1 MMLDLWSSAWGSK
14 VICTKN
20 KYWYFIDEESLF
32 LILSVLK
39 IYTHREWTNVIHKAT
54 NTVLYGK
61 SQTMDVPLV
70 LQTVPV
76 PQDWT
81 TQALLE
87 QVWNWGLVPAAMQ
100 FMAPLLLA
108 VHEADPVGVAVA
120 DTEVVV
126 VVLTVVVL
134 VVVVEV
140 VVEALLVVVV
150 GWLVVVVVEPPP
162 LQVPVLMVLTT
173 ARSSPLSL
181 ATSQT
186 MAPANPLQRA
196 RLTFAASD
204 TVSS

>member
-1 MMLDLWSSAWGSK
+1 
-14 VICTKN
+14 
-20 KYWYFIDEESLF
+20 
-32 LILSVLK
+32 
-39 IYTHREWTNVIHKAT
+39 
-54 NTVLYGK
+54 
-61 SQTMDVPLV
+61 
-70 LQTVPV
+70 
-76 PQDWT
+76 
-81 TQALLE
+81 
-87 QVWNWGLVPAAMQ
+87 MQ

>member
-1 MMLDLWSSAWGSK
+1 
-14 VICTKN
+14 
-20 KYWYFIDEESLF
+20 
-32 LILSVLK
+32 
-39 IYTHREWTNVIHKAT
+39 
-54 NTVLYGK
+54 
-61 SQTMDVPLV
+61 
-70 LQTVPV
+70 
-76 PQDWT
+76 
-81 TQALLE
+81 
-87 QVWNWGLVPAAMQ
+87 MQ

-108 VHEADPVGVAVA
+108 VQEADPVGVAVA

-126 VVLTVVVL
+126 VVVVVVVVLTVVVL
-134 VVVVEV
+134 VVVVEA

-150 GWLVVVVVEPPP
+150 GLLVVVVVEPPP